1 MSFSLKGHLDH
12 LSASVAEVMS
22 PWLDDEEIYSFQKN
36 IKDWHK
42 KIGLSEI
49 TLPKFAPYSTG
60 WPVDKVV
67 LVLVALV
74 SSAGVAV
81 SKIIEPLALSAS
93 AGKQAFSSL
102 DNFNGHSNKLQSIP
116 GFQTSLSP
124 KKIKEQLSRVGA
136 VLFSPP
142 KQMASFFKKIPAPKD
157 LNYGQDR
164 HDLLL
169 SRFVG
174 SILLSGVNG
183 ASFDLKVGEG
193 SFLKNS
199 QEARS
204 LALSLKDV
212 CNRLRISSAFI
223 LSDINQPLGQA
234 VGDSLEVKEVLDVLK
249 GNGPS
254 DVLKLALELGTEILL
269 LAKKSTS
276 RTEAKRILKE
286 KIVEGKALEKLKK
299 IIEAQKGNPR
309 IIDDY
314 SFLPQAKNR
323 MEIISPKNC
332 FIHKIMMKQI
342 RSFCAELETGREK
355 AAGSSDHGP
364 GILIFRKIGDKVEKG
379 ETLAEVHFNQVKSV
393 SWLKKQSQK
402 VFSFSEKPPD
412 FQPLIIE
419 RI

>member
-1 MSFSLKGHLDH
+1 MSFSLKGQLDH
-12 LSASVAEVMS
+12 LSASVAEVIS
-22 PWLDDEEIYSFQKN
+22 PWLDDEEIYLFQKN
-36 IKDWHK
+36 IKNWHK
-42 KIGLSEI
+42 KIALSEI
-49 TLPKFAPYSTG
+49 ALPKFAPYSTG
-60 WPVDKVV
+60 WPVDKVS
-67 LVLVALV
+67 LILVALLSCADV
-74 SSAGVAV
+74 VV
-81 SKIIEPLALSAS
+81 PKIFEPHAISPS

-102 DNFNGHSNKLQSIP
+102 DNSSGDSNKLQSIP
-116 GFQTSLSP
+116 GFQTSLSS
-124 KKIKEQLSRVGA
+124 KEIKEQLFHVGA

-142 KQMASFFKKIPAPKD
+142 EKMASFFKKIAPPNGF
-157 LNYGQDR
+157 NYGQDPR
-164 HDLLL
+164 DLFL
-169 SRFVG
+169 SRFVS

-183 ASFDLKVGEG
+183 ASLDLKVGEG

-204 LALSLKDV
+204 LALSLKGV

-234 VGDSLEVKEVLDVLK
+234 VGNSLEIKEVLEVLK

-269 LAKKSTS
+269 LAKKSLN
-276 RTEAKRILKE
+276 RTEAKRALKE

-299 IIEAQKGNPR
+299 IIEAQKGNSK

-314 SFLPQAKNR
+314 SFLPQARNR
-323 MEIISPKNC
+323 MEILSPKNC

-342 RSFCAELETGREK
+342 CSICAELETGSEK
-355 AAGSSDHGP
+355 ASGSSDHSP
-364 GILIFRKIGDKVEKG
+364 GLLIFRKIGEKVEKG